1 VTHQEQKNNRKEK
14 KICQIAHN
22 NARGVENDGSVL
34 LISPCCAVKFESAM
48 NKEEN
53 KNVTACVKTPPPQCP
68 SPIT

>member
-34 LISPCCAVKFESAM
+34 LIPAVKFESA
-48 NKEEN
+48 K
-53 KNVTACVKTPPPQCP
+53 KK
-68 SPIT
+68 